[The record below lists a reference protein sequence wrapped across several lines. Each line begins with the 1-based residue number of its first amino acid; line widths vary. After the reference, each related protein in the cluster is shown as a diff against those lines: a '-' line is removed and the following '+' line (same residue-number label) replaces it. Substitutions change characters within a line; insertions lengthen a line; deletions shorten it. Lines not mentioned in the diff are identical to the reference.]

1 MNFVNIEDSL
11 GNSFELNFKIDI
23 VLVVFYLPKLFVG
36 YNIYIKTKYISNVFK
51 LKQLLVYKRIN
62 LNIDLAITLHV
73 GTAIADKDR
82 IGPIELLIGRKVES
96 IEIVINIKR

>member
-36 YNIYIKTKYISNVFK
+36 YNIYIETRYINNVFE
-51 LKQLLVYKRIN
+51 LK
-62 LNIDLAITLHV
+62 
-73 GTAIADKDR
+73 
-82 IGPIELLIGRKVES
+82 
-96 IEIVINIKR
+96 